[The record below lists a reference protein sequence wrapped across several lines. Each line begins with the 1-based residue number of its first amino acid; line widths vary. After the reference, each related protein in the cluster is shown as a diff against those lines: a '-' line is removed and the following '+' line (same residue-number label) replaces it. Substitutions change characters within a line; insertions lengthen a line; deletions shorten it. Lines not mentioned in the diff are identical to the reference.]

1 MAKIDARRV
10 AAFLAAPG
18 AVRVVLLHGDDAG
31 LVHERANAL
40 QSVIVADADPFR
52 LTDMPREL
60 AVKPGAL
67 VAEATALSMTGGRRL
82 VRVRDATDALA
93 APLKEVLAAKAESL
107 VLVEGGEL
115 PARSKLRT
123 LLEPSPDAAVVA
135 CYRERGAELAATIA
149 QMLKEEG
156 VTAERSACEWL
167 AGRLGEDRMQLRREV
182 EKIALYVG
190 QGGHV
195 GEEEVLACIGDGSA
209 MEIDEAL
216 IAATTGD
223 IQLADRALESALSEG
238 ASPIAVLRNALRHMQ
253 RLHWAA
259 CAVAA
264 GDTPAGAMESLRPP
278 VFFKQKAAFERAL
291 RLWSPATLEAAGA
304 MLLEAEKRSKSSSS
318 ARPVPDG
325 AVLRQA
331 MMAIARQAAMSKRR

>member
-1 MAKIDARRV
+1 MAKIDARRA
-10 AAFLAAPG
+10 AAFLKEPG
-18 AVRVVLLHGDDAG
+18 ATRVVLLHGDDAG
-31 LVHERANAL
+31 LIHERANAL
-40 QSVIVADADPFR
+40 QAVVVPDADPFR
-52 LTDMPREL
+52 LADLPREL

-67 VAEATALSMTGGRRL
+67 VAEATALAMTGGRRL
-82 VRVRDATDALA
+82 VRVRDASDALA
-93 APLKEVLAAKAESL
+93 GAVKEVLAAKPDSL
-107 VLVEGGEL
+107 LLLEGGEL

-123 LLEPSPDAAVVA
+123 LLEPAADAAVLA

-156 VTAERSACEWL
+156 VSAERSACEWL
-167 AGRLGEDRMQLRREV
+167 AGRLGEDRMQLRREI

-190 QGGHV
+190 AGGHV

-209 MEIDEAL
+209 LEIDEAL

-223 IQLADRALESALSEG
+223 LALADRALESALAEG
-238 ASPIAVLRNALRHMQ
+238 ASPIGVLRQALRHIQ

-291 RLWSPATLEAAGA
+291 RLWSPAQLETAGA
-304 MLLEAEKRSKSSSS
+304 LLLEAEKRSKSSSA
-318 ARPVPDG
+318 ARPLPEG
-325 AVLRQA
+325 AALRQV
-331 MMAIARQAAMSKRR
+331 MMAIARQAAAARR